1 MRAARVHTFGQA
13 LQVDDV
19 PEPEAGEGEAV
30 VRLDYAGVNPLDVR
44 ICAGGAGRI
53 PLPFTPGL
61 EGVGTTEQGGQV
73 LVYGEGIGMRRAGT
87 YAEQVLVP
95 LSSLIPL
102 DDTVDA
108 VQAAGLGLAGV
119 TAWGAL
125 HRTARVTPEDR
136 VLVLGASG
144 GVGNLVV
151 QLAREAG
158 ATVWSQVS
166 TEADAGAQTG
176 FGAHETVVGGPD
188 ELRDALR
195 PLSPTVVIDPLGGEF
210 TAAALRA
217 LEPGGR
223 IVVFGVAA
231 DDHSNLDLA
240 MLYRKA
246 AVVQGHAA
254 LATSP
259 ADVRQALEA
268 CLASLVTDRLQVHV
282 DELLPLE
289 RVNEAH
295 TRLVDRNVTG
305 KLVLSV
311 NA

>member
-1 MRAARVHTFGQA
+1 MRAARVHTFGQP

-19 PEPEAGEGEAV
+19 PEPEAGEGEKV

-44 ICAGGAGRI
+44 ICAGGAGRV
-53 PLPFTPGL
+53 PLPFTPGV
-61 EGVGTTEQGGQV
+61 EGVGTTEQGRV

-87 YAEQVLVP
+87 YAEQVLAP
-95 LSSLIPL
+95 SSSLVPL
-102 DDTVDA
+102 DDAVDP
-108 VQAAGLGLAGV
+108 VQAAGVGLAGV

-125 HRTARVTPEDR
+125 HRTARVTAEDR

-144 GVGNLVV
+144 GVGSLVV

-166 TEADAGAQTG
+166 TEADAEAQSG
-176 FGAHETVVGGPD
+176 FGAHETVVGGPA

-195 PLSPTVVIDPLGGEF
+195 PVSPTLVIDPLGGEF
-210 TAAALRA
+210 TPAALRA

-223 IVVFGVAA
+223 VVVFGVAA
-231 DDHSNLDLA
+231 GDRSTLDLA

-246 AVVQGHAA
+246 AIVQGHAA
-254 LATSP
+254 LTMSP

-268 CLASLVTDRLQVHV
+268 CLTSLATSRLQVHV

-295 TRLVDRNVTG
+295 ARLVDRNVTG
-305 KLVLSV
+305 KLVLAV
-311 NA
+311 GA